1 MRVRLMRTRM
11 LSDLHRPG
19 PCQAIFW
26 KRVMSIEA
34 KNDVLQ
40 SVTDLPKIIWAL
52 VLFIGGIAYVAMKA
66 RRAKRAT

>member
-1 MRVRLMRTRM
+1 
-11 LSDLHRPG
+11 
-19 PCQAIFW
+19 
-26 KRVMSIEA
+26 MSIEA